1 MSEQDETNYD
11 EQDDFDLFFGG
22 DEEEEVAEE
31 PVADEAGEADV
42 DGSKEFL
49 SLAKTVKNDQI
60 LNAYTMLRGEGLS
73 EIEAV
78 KHMYEYMKGKGMY
91 AEASQEEESP
101 QNALVKE
108 INSIKSEL
116 QEYKRKEMLREV
128 SAKNA
133 GKAFNVLNKYGI
145 EATDSNAAKY
155 NKALMDMY
163 PKWDGTNELTE
174 VQVKNIVG
182 IAFAKDMAARRKNNQ
197 DSSRQDGVP
206 RILNSLSSGGM
217 SLRDVKKG
225 LQKPDNTPQISTNE
239 DRINKILKMTGL

>member
-11 EQDDFDLFFGG
+11 EQDDFDLFFGD
-22 DEEEEVAEE
+22 DEEEEVEEGAEAVEEVE
-31 PVADEAGEADV
+31 PPV

-49 SLAKTVKNDQI
+49 SLAQSVKNDQI

-73 EIEAV
+73 DIEAV

-91 AEASQEEESP
+91 AEASQEEETP
-101 QNALVKE
+101 QSNLIKE
-108 INSIKSEL
+108 IDSIKNEL
-116 QEYKRKEMLREV
+116 REYKRKEMLREV
-128 SAKNA
+128 SSKNA

-145 EATDSNAAKY
+145 EATDGNAAKY

-206 RILNSLSSGGM
+206 KILNSLSSGGM
-217 SLRDVKKG
+217 SLRDVKKS
-225 LQKPDNTPQISTNE
+225 LQKPDNTPQVSTSD
-239 DRINKILKMTGL
+239 DRINRILKMTGI